1 MKRRRRFAY
10 LLLGVLFVMACGR
23 DDSDPKQATPV
34 TTEPKHEATP
44 PVGEAPRVVDLTL
57 SFVEPRFRPDPV
69 VVQVGKPVQFK
80 ISSLDTRHTLVIEA
94 LGLEVEV
101 PQKSL
106 SESVLTRVV
115 TPQETGTF
123 RMFCRIHSRLPMEG
137 TLVVSEAAGQ

>member
-1 MKRRRRFAY
+1 MKRRRKFAC
-10 LLLGVLFVMACGR
+10 LLLGVLLMMACGR
-23 DDSDPKQATPV
+23 DDSDQKQATPV
-34 TTEPKHEATP
+34 TPEPKHEAAP
-44 PVGEAPRVVDLTL
+44 PAAEAPRVVELTL
-57 SFVEPRFRPDPV
+57 SFVAPRFRPNPV

-80 ISSLDTRHTLVIEA
+80 IFSMDTRHTLVIEA

-106 SESVLTRVV
+106 SESVLSQVV

-137 TLVVSEAAGQ
+137 TLVVSATAGQ